1 MIPAMKKCPFCAEEI
16 QDEAVVC
23 RYCGRD
29 LTPAAAAITAA
40 PHAPAMPALPTYPQ
54 QPMYVQRPAT
64 NGKAVASL
72 VLGILCLYGI
82 GSILALIFGFMA
94 RNEIDASGG
103 AQTGRGMATAG
114 IVLGFIGIA
123 IMVLLIALVLFN
135 TSTTSSG
142 GEFQRVGLL

>member
-29 LTPAAAAITAA
+29 LTPAAITTGTQA
-40 PHAPAMPALPTYPQ
+40 PMMPSLPSYPP
-54 QPMYVQRPAT
+54 QPIYVQRPAT

-94 RNEIDASGG
+94 RKEIDASGG

-114 IVLGFIGIA
+114 IVLGFIGIG
-123 IMVLLIALVLFN
+123 IMVLLLAVIVF
-135 TSTTSSG
+135 STPTSG
-142 GEFQRVGLL
+142 GGQFQRVGLL

>member
-1 MIPAMKKCPFCAEEI
+1 MKTCPYCAEEI
-16 QDEAVVC
+16 QDEAIVC

-29 LTPAAAAITAA
+29 LTPASVAVAATAQ
-40 PHAPAMPALPTYPQ
+40 APAPMPALPPYPPQ
-54 QPMYVQRPAT
+54 GVVYVQRPGT

-94 RNEIDASGG
+94 RKEIDASGG

-114 IVLGFIGIA
+114 IVLGFIGIG
-123 IMVLLIALVLFN
+123 IMVLLIALLVFSIP
-135 TSTTSSG
+135 TRSSG
-142 GEFQRVGLL
+142 QFQQVGLLL

>member
-23 RYCGRD
+23 RYCSRD
-29 LTPAAAAITAA
+29 LTPAAAAITTGG
-40 PHAPAMPALPTYPQ
+40 PAPAMPALPACPPQ
-54 QPMYVQRPAT
+54 PLYVQRPIT

-82 GSILALIFGFMA
+82 GSILALVFGFMA
-94 RNEIDASGG
+94 RKEIDASGG

-114 IVLGFIGIA
+114 IVLGFIGIG
-123 IMVLLIALVLFN
+123 IMVLLIAVVAF
-135 TSTTSSG
+135 SIPTSSSG
-142 GEFQRVGLL
+142 HVQHVGLL